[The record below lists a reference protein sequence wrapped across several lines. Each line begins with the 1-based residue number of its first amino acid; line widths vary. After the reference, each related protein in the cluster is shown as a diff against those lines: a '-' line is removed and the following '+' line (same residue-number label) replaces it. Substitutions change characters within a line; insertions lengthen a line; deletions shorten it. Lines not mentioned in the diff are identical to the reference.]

1 MRSVWASNTIRCGN
15 TRRLVTFQAP
25 GQALA
30 SVIQADN
37 QSIRVRSPVALL
49 AGREAGASAVK
60 VQRPGSGPA
69 CRLEAFCRSA
79 AAQPTSRSTEAGN
92 RLYAAR
98 NRADLGLER
107 CGCCKNLLHVP
118 GNADLA
124 PHLRDLAVRPDQVGR
139 AVDAHVLLAVHALL
153 DPGAKGLD
161 NGPFGVRAQGE
172 AQAVLLLELVV
183 AGGTVLGHADDI
195 HARGLELVVDA

>member
-1 MRSVWASNTIRCGN
+1 MRSVWASRTTRCGN

-25 GQALA
+25 GQARA
-30 SVIQADN
+30 SVIQPDN
-37 QSIRVRSPVALL
+37 QPVRVRSAVALL
-49 AGREAGASAVK
+49 AGREAGGLAVE
-60 VQRPGSGPA
+60 VQRPRSGPA

-79 AAQPTSRSTEAGN
+79 AAQPTSRSTVAGN

-124 PHLRDLAVRPDQVGR
+124 PHLRDLAVGPDQVSR
-139 AVDAHVLLAVHALL
+139 AVDARVFLAVH
-153 DPGAKGLD
+153 
-161 NGPFGVRAQGE
+161 
-172 AQAVLLLELVV
+172 
-183 AGGTVLGHADDI
+183 H
-195 HARGLELVVDA
+195 HS

>member
-37 QSIRVRSPVALL
+37 QSIRVRSAVTLL
-49 AGREAGASAVK
+49 AGMEAGASAVK

-69 CRLEAFCRSA
+69 RRLEAFCRSA
-79 AAQPTSRSTEAGN
+79 AAQPTSRSIKAGN
-92 RLYAAR
+92 MGYTAR

-107 CGCCKNLLHVP
+107 GGCSKNLLHMP
-118 GNADLA
+118 GNADLP
-124 PHLRDLAVRPDQVGR
+124 PHLGDLAVRPDQERR
-139 AVDAHVLLAVHALL
+139 AVDAHVLLAIHALL
-153 DPGAKGLD
+153 DPGAERLD
-161 NGPFGVRAQGE
+161 HGPFGIRAQRE
-172 AQAVLLLELVV
+172 VEAVLLLELV
-183 AGGTVLGHADDI
+183 
-195 HARGLELVVDA
+195 